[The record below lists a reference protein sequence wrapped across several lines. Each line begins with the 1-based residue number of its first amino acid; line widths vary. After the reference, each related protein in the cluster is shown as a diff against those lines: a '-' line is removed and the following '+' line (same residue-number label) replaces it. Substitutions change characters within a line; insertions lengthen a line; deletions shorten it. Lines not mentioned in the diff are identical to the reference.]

1 MISTLPEIEVWNMTK
16 AYAQMNSSCTAA
28 NGAGFAAR
36 AFALILIL
44 VDIALAVSI
53 IICLDSLLALGLIL
67 VAIILGALG
76 VRTCKRCRRTVG

>member
-1 MISTLPEIEVWNMTK
+1 MICTLPEIEVWIMTK
-16 AYAQMNSSCTAA
+16 AYAQMSNSCAA
-28 NGAGFAAR
+28 ENGAGFAAR

-44 VDIALAVSI
+44 VDIVLAVSI

-76 VRTCKRCRRTVG
+76 VRTYKRCRRTVG

>member
-1 MISTLPEIEVWNMTK
+1 MTK
-16 AYAQMNSSCTAA
+16 AYAQMNTSCTAT

-36 AFALILIL
+36 AFTLILIL
-44 VDIALAVSI
+44 MDAIIAASI
-53 IICLDSLLALGLIL
+53 LICLDSLLALGLIL

>member
-1 MISTLPEIEVWNMTK
+1 MTK

-44 VDIALAVSI
+44 VGIALAVSI